1 MVRSNQTITENMS
14 NEQDQ
19 TKNMTSGNSATNDQ
33 ADRTGSSI
41 LKWIVDRTATSSNF
55 NNASANKNQ
64 SKQFDSMN
72 TNTNSNVYNSATN
85 SSSSKQA
92 SSLIERIKKKVSETK
107 MIDKGK

>member
-1 MVRSNQTITENMS
+1 MS

-19 TKNMTSGNSATNDQ
+19 TKTSGTTATNDQ

-41 LKWIVDRTATSSNF
+41 LKWIVDRTVSSSALATSNAATSSNF
-55 NNASANKNQ
+55 NKASPNKNQ
-64 SKQFDSMN
+64 NKQFDSMN